1 MSGEGLAA
9 QKASRSAPPAPAT
22 KNKKQRIEAVDLDDD
37 ELVRRAVELRSC
49 EASGVTLHT
58 LRTALRQLRSDIP
71 PAPVRDGLNSSLNAV
86 AHSRV
91 ELASLLCFGESE
103 RAEEALLTELEG
115 AWEFVDKPRP
125 QHDQLQMRV
134 VQWLWLWVRG
144 CGVTNLGR
152 LASLVSAA
160 REEDPIAR
168 HAPPNAP
175 GQREKRRKK
184 EELGNQTEIAEEAPG
199 VLAGRPPAQPAAELG
214 PRGGRS
220 QLALL
225 PKAAGGDDDD
235 DDDDDDSGR
244 GGGGGGGGGG
254 SGGLNCGLNCGLN
267 AGTLDADELVRRAVA
282 LPSCEASGVT
292 LHALWKALR
301 RVQSEITSPVPVV
314 RGSPNS
320 CSLAELASLLCFGEG
335 GRTEEKLLTEL
346 KNAWERVKEPR
357 KKHDQLQMRVV
368 QWLELWLQCGVTD
381 LRRLTDLVRATR
393 AVDPIARDAPP
404 NAPCQREKRPKE
416 EWGEEWGHQKEIAEE
431 ARGVLAGRPPAQP
444 AAELGPRGARSQLAL
459 LPKAADG
466 DDDDEEAEEMDDA
479 VEEEVEEE
487 EEVVEEVEVEE
498 VKEGL
503 RLHLSGLNKTGYK
516 GVTHMLKM
524 KKFRA
529 METGPQGKP
538 LGYFDTAV
546 EAAVRYARHI
556 QSQEGSASPTASSA
570 GVLDCAAS
578 SMSSSMS
585 GSEPAVESGSPGGQF
600 PLALLPAAGGGDEH
614 DDEVEGAST
623 QTCQICWGTASL
635 VTTKTCNRAL
645 PPAPAPAPAPSP
657 YCY

>member
-103 RAEEALLTELEG
+103 RGEETLLTELEG

-144 CGVTNLGR
+144 YGVTNLGR
-152 LASLVSAA
+152 LADLVSAA
-160 REEDPIAR
+160 
-168 HAPPNAP
+168 
-175 GQREKRRKK
+175 K
-184 EELGNQTEIAEEAPG
+184 EE
-199 VLAGRPPAQPAAELG
+199 
-214 PRGGRS
+214 
-220 QLALL
+220 
-225 PKAAGGDDDD
+225 
-235 DDDDDDSGR
+235 
-244 GGGGGGGGGG
+244 
-254 SGGLNCGLNCGLN
+254 
-267 AGTLDADELVRRAVA
+267 
-282 LPSCEASGVT
+282 
-292 LHALWKALR
+292 
-301 RVQSEITSPVPVV
+301 
-314 RGSPNS
+314 
-320 CSLAELASLLCFGEG
+320 
-335 GRTEEKLLTEL
+335 
-346 KNAWERVKEPR
+346 
-357 KKHDQLQMRVV
+357 
-368 QWLELWLQCGVTD
+368 
-381 LRRLTDLVRATR
+381 
-393 AVDPIARDAPP
+393 DPIARDAPP
-404 NAPCQREKRPKE
+404 NAPGHREKCRKE
-416 EWGEEWGHQKEIAEE
+416 EALRNQSEIAEE
-431 ARGVLAGRPPAQP
+431 APGVLAGRPPAQP

-459 LPKAADG
+459 LPKADG
-466 DDDDEEAEEMDDA
+466 DDDDDEAEETDDA
-479 VEEEVEEE
+479 VEEVDEEVEE
-487 EEVVEEVEVEE
+487 
-498 VKEGL
+498 KEG
-503 RLHLSGLNKTGYK
+503 RDESMVDHAEGMQLHLSGLNKTGYK
-516 GVTHMLKM
+516 GVTHLLKR

-546 EAAVRYARHI
+546 EAAVCYARHI
-556 QSQEGSASPTASSA
+556 QSQEGPASPTASSA

-623 QTCQICWGTASL
+623 QTCQICWGGASL
-635 VTTKTCNRAL
+635 VTTKTCN
-645 PPAPAPAPAPSP
+645 
-657 YCY
+657 